1 MSVQSFRK
9 KPVTIQ
15 AIQWTGENTKE
26 VLDFIGRQIT
36 VGQVNMFTGK
46 VVDMDIPT
54 LEGTMKATVG
64 DWIIKGVKGEFY
76 PCKPDIFE
84 QTYECVSEPTD
95 FLKAYSISY
104 LDADQNGS
112 YRNECTCIHAVNLK
126 TAILQ
131 FLDRNP
137 NITDI
142 VSTSCLEPS
151 SGG

>member
-1 MSVQSFRK
+1 VSAQSFRK

-84 QTYECVSEPTD
+84 QTYEPAE
-95 FLKAYSISY
+95 
-104 LDADQNGS
+104 
-112 YRNECTCIHAVNLK
+112 
-126 TAILQ
+126 
-131 FLDRNP
+131 
-137 NITDI
+137 
-142 VSTSCLEPS
+142 
-151 SGG
+151 

>member
-1 MSVQSFRK
+1 M
-9 KPVTIQ
+9 IQ

-84 QTYECVSEPTD
+84 QTYELQETSGTPEC
-95 FLKAYSISY
+95 YSIVAGCNKQDGYCRISDTFY
-104 LDADQNGS
+104 ASSLKDAI
-112 YRNECTCIHAVNLK
+112 CK
-126 TAILQ
+126 
-131 FLDRNP
+131 FLDKYP
-137 NITDI
+137 DTVTI
-142 VSTSCLEPS
+142 LEAMCIAPCA
-151 SGG
+151 GG